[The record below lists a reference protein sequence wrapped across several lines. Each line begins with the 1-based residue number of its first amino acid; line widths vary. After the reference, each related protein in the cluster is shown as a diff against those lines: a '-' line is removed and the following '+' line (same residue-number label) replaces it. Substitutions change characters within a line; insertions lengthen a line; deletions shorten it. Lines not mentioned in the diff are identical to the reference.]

1 MKGRVGTVSAHL
13 CINPVLPRPSPRP
26 GMRLC
31 ARIGELGRIEM
42 LSLRRPDGPVD
53 VTVTE
58 IPATAQ
64 TDIHTCPV

>member
-1 MKGRVGTVSAHL
+1 MARSWPPPNGRSCADKRGLVGDRRIEVSAL
-13 CINPVLPRPSPRP
+13 DS
-26 GMRLC
+26 
-31 ARIGELGRIEM
+31 A
-42 LSLRRPDGPVD
+42 DGPVD

>member
-1 MKGRVGTVSAHL
+1 MARSWPPPNGRSCADKRGPLPYHPARMRLHALVGDRRIEVSAL
-13 CINPVLPRPSPRP
+13 DS
-26 GMRLC
+26 
-31 ARIGELGRIEM
+31 A
-42 LSLRRPDGPVD
+42 DGPVD

>member
-1 MKGRVGTVSAHL
+1 
-13 CINPVLPRPSPRP
+13 
-26 GMRLC
+26 MRLR
-31 ARIGELGRIEM
+31 APVGELGRVEVSA
-42 LSLRRPDGPVD
+42 LHRPDGPVD